1 MTDLLKISERTY
13 SQEVLQKL
21 DKYFTVQ
28 EQVRG
33 THYSG
38 KRLIIDAIIKPRDA
52 SLWAN
57 KDIAL
62 GVEFKLTDSIRED
75 ARKFT
80 GWVAQCVDY
89 ANTDWDEHGLVHVF
103 ACPGIDIKD
112 LPIEF
117 RDRNV
122 VRFAERMMSQFGVG
136 SLKHDS
142 YLGHYL
148 ALQSD
153 HVIWSDKY
161 GVQEGKRWKLE
172 RKYGSR

>member
-1 MTDLLKISERTY
+1 MTSLLKPTEKSY
-13 SQEVLQKL
+13 SQQVLQAL
-21 DKYFTVQ
+21 DKYFIIQ

-33 THYSG
+33 MHYSG
-38 KRLIIDAIIKPRDA
+38 KRMAIDAIIKPRDTSQWA
-52 SLWAN
+52 S

-62 GVEFKLTDSIRED
+62 GVEFKLTDNIRED

-89 ANTDWDEHGLVHVF
+89 ANTNWDEYGLVHVF

-117 RDRNV
+117 RNRSV

-136 SLKHDS
+136 SLKHDT

-153 HVIWSDKY
+153 HVIWSERY